1 VRLRILLI
9 TPWFHPAHG
18 FGGTVQ
24 RLEKTSKY
32 LSEWGH
38 RIVVLT
44 TDAVTTGVF
53 DRALPRIEVINNTTI
68 YRFHGF
74 ASIRQFFLT
83 PSMLRTAMK
92 IATSSDII
100 HACGMRNFQTD
111 VSLLTSLAR
120 RRPLVIQGFA
130 SVPIHQEPDSIR
142 EPILKLAH
150 NGFTAKAEFRLADSY
165 IAASKFERD
174 AFIEAGVSPD
184 KIELIP
190 SGADLEEFEWGG
202 SRGEKISVDGP
213 QTILFVGRIN
223 IIKGLEVLLRAFK
236 EVSAS
241 FSGVRLVVAGVD
253 QGYGHTLQA
262 LMAELEIDNL
272 VTWVR
277 NPKRGDIAKLMHS
290 CEMLVLP
297 SYVESNPIVIHEAGA
312 CAKPVI
318 ASRVGGIPE
327 VIEDGKNGLLVPK
340 GDSSSLA
347 AAMMR
352 ILRSPSLAKMLGQNL
367 QKQVLTKYN
376 WAVVARITEG
386 LYYKLVS
393 QTSKTDIRMKESV
406 AI

>member
-1 VRLRILLI
+1 VKLRILLI
-9 TPWFHPAHG
+9 TPWFQPAHG

-24 RLEKTSKY
+24 RLQKTSKY

-53 DRALPRIEVINNTTI
+53 DRTLPRVEINDNMTI
-68 YRFHGF
+68 YRFHGL

-83 PSMLRTAMK
+83 PTMVRTAMK
-92 IATSSDII
+92 IASSSDII

-111 VSLLTSLAR
+111 LGLLTSLAR
-120 RRPLVIQGFA
+120 GRPLVIQGFA
-130 SVPIHQEPDSIR
+130 SVPIHQEPDSIM
-142 EPILKLAH
+142 EPLLKLAH

-190 SGADLEEFEWGG
+190 SGADLEEFEKKE
-202 SRGEKISVDGP
+202 SPGEKNITYGP
-213 QTILFVGRIN
+213 RTILFVGRIN

-241 FSGVRLVVAGVD
+241 FSGVHLVVAGVD
-253 QGYGHTLQA
+253 QGYGHIMQA
-262 LMAELEIDNL
+262 TVDELELDNL

-277 NPKRGDIAKLMHS
+277 NPTRREIARLMHS

-327 VIEDGKNGLLVPK
+327 LIEDGKNGLLVPK

-347 AAMMR
+347 MAITR
-352 ILRSPSLAKMLGQNL
+352 ILQSPQLALSLGQNL
-367 QKQVLTKYN
+367 QKQVLSKYN
-376 WAVVARITEG
+376 WAVVARITEH
-386 LYYKLVS
+386 LYYKLVNG
-393 QTSKTDIRMKESV
+393 TPKKTD
-406 AI
+406 A